1 MIGYLEGILKIA
13 NLFLSLVAGLIAI
26 SLIKSSTKKNYLKPW
41 YILITVL
48 VLFAFQQVLG
58 ALRAFEVYSTPY
70 LTHIVPTLMLGLLI
84 WKLIL
89 QINLK

>member
-1 MIGYLEGILKIA
+1 LIGYLEGILKIA

-84 WKLIL
+84 WTLIL

>member
-84 WKLIL
+84 WTLIL